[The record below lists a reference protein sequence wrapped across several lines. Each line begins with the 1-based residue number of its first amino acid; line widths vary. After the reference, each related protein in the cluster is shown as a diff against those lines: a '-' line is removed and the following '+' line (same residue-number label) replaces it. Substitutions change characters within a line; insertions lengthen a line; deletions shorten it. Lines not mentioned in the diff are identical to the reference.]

1 MNQKRNKIIVIIS
14 ILLLIIFVIWVVRFY
29 KPQISNKITRSLEN
43 YYQDCQVYLREPQTL
58 KNGQNVLPPQVFC
71 KLIDDKVT
79 LLKTDDIEIH
89 PGDFVI
95 TIVDTPKLFT
105 QEYFDLKNASFNS
118 QQKIPLP
125 KDKINFCV
133 SYGPYEEESLLTLLP
148 NILQP
153 PKILNKTT
161 LACQE
166 MALQYLS
173 PISVIGTI
181 PQNTQ
186 GQPFGLAILIPNNP
200 QDPYNTTYTT
210 LYSGFVNIK

>member
-29 KPQISNKITRSLEN
+29 KPQISNKITRSLED

-133 SYGPYEEESLLTLLP
+133 SYGPYDEKSPLTLLP
-148 NILQP
+148 SIFQP
-153 PKILNKTT
+153 PKILNKTV

-173 PISVIGTI
+173 PISIIGTI
-181 PQNTQ
+181 PQDTQ
-186 GQPFGLAILIPNNP
+186 NQPFGLSILIPNKDNVS
-200 QDPYNTTYTT
+200 YTT
-210 LYSGFVNIK
+210 LYSGFINIK